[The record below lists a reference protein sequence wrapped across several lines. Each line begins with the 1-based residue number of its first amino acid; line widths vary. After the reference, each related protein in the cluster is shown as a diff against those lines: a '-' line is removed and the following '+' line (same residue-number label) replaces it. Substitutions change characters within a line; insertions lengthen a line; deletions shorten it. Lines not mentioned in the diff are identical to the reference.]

1 MAATTT
7 VEARATRRAA
17 PTQGRR
23 DVVLLLGPCVLYLLA
38 FSVFPL
44 VYSLYVA
51 LCDYD
56 QQTGDLTFIGLD
68 NFRDLFSSDEFWQ
81 ATRNTAIFTFGGV
94 ALQVV
99 LGTALALFFD
109 QKLRGAAIVRGILIL
124 PMLLTPI
131 VIGLMWRMLLNPDW
145 GLFTW
150 AVGKVGVDDP
160 QWLSDP
166 DTALRVLLLV
176 DTWQWTPFV
185 FIVVYARLQALPHEV
200 FEASAVDGASW
211 WKRSRHLTLPMLV
224 PAIVFVAIF
233 RGIDAFRTFDLVYGL
248 TGGGPGQSTTTLSF
262 EAFQN
267 GFSFFRYGYAS
278 AVAYFMVVV
287 AAIGLTVLLRFVHLR
302 REEPA

>member
-1 MAATTT
+1 VAATAVDRRT
-7 VEARATRRAA
+7 TRRAA

-23 DVVLLLGPCVLYLLA
+23 DVLVLLGPCVVYLLA

-44 VYSLYVA
+44 AYSLYVA

-56 QQTGDLTFIGLD
+56 QVTGDLTYIGLG
-68 NFRDLFSSDEFWQ
+68 NFRELFSSTEFWQ

-109 QKLRGAAIVRGILIL
+109 QRLRGSAIVRGILIL

-131 VIGLMWRMLLNPDW
+131 VVGLMWRALLNPDW
-145 GLFTW
+145 GLLTW
-150 AVGKVGVDDP
+150 LAGKVGIDDP

-166 DTALRVLLLV
+166 GTALRVLLVV
-176 DTWQWTPFV
+176 DTWQWMPFV
-185 FIVVYARLQALPHEV
+185 FIIVFARLQALPREV
-200 FEASAVDGASW
+200 FEASSVDGASW
-211 WKRSRHLTLPMLV
+211 WQRTRHLTLPLLL
-224 PAIVFVAIF
+224 PAIVFAAIF

-248 TGGGPGQSTTTLSF
+248 TGGGPGQATTTLSF

-287 AAIGLTVLLRFVHLR
+287 MAVGLTVLLKFVRIR
-302 REEPA
+302 REELA

>member
-17 PTQGRR
+17 PAQGRR

-150 AVGKVGVDDP
+150 AVGKVGIDDP

-166 DTALRVLLLV
+166 DTALRVAAAGGHV
-176 DTWQWTPFV
+176 
-185 FIVVYARLQALPHEV
+185 
-200 FEASAVDGASW
+200 AVDAVRVHRRLRAAAGAAARGVRGER
-211 WKRSRHLTLPMLV
+211 RSTGPR
-224 PAIVFVAIF
+224 
-233 RGIDAFRTFDLVYGL
+233 
-248 TGGGPGQSTTTLSF
+248 GGGARGT
-262 EAFQN
+262 
-267 GFSFFRYGYAS
+267 
-278 AVAYFMVVV
+278 
-287 AAIGLTVLLRFVHLR
+287 
-302 REEPA
+302 

>member
-1 MAATTT
+1 M
-7 VEARATRRAA
+7 
-17 PTQGRR
+17 
-23 DVVLLLGPCVLYLLA
+23 LLLGPCVLYLLA

-81 ATRNTAIFTFGGV
+81 ATRNTAIFTLGGV

-150 AVGKVGVDDP
+150 AVGQDRHRRPAVAVRPRHGAARAPAV
-160 QWLSDP
+160 
-166 DTALRVLLLV
+166 
-176 DTWQWTPFV
+176 WTRGSGRRSCSSSSTPGC
-185 FIVVYARLQALPHEV
+185 RRCRTRCSRP
-200 FEASAVDGASW
+200 SAVDGASW
-211 WKRSRHLTLPMLV
+211 WQRTRHLTTARCSCRRSSSRRSSAASTPSAPSTWSTAS
-224 PAIVFVAIF
+224 PAAA
-233 RGIDAFRTFDLVYGL
+233 RASPPPPCPSRRSRT
-248 TGGGPGQSTTTLSF
+248 
-262 EAFQN
+262 
-267 GFSFFRYGYAS
+267 AS
-278 AVAYFMVVV
+278 ASSAT
-287 AAIGLTVLLRFVHLR
+287 ATPR
-302 REEPA
+302 RSRTSWSSSWPSA

>member
-1 MAATTT
+1 VAATAVDRRT
-7 VEARATRRAA
+7 TRRAA

-23 DVVLLLGPCVLYLLA
+23 DVLVLLGPCVVYLLA

-56 QQTGDLTFIGLD
+56 QVTGDLTYIGLG
-68 NFRDLFSSDEFWQ
+68 NFRELFSSTEFWQ

-109 QKLRGAAIVRGILIL
+109 QRLRGSAIVRGILIL

-131 VIGLMWRMLLNPDW
+131 VVGLMWRALLNPDW
-145 GLFTW
+145 GLLTW
-150 AVGKVGVDDP
+150 LAGKVGIDDP

-166 DTALRVLLLV
+166 GTALRVLLVV
-176 DTWQWTPFV
+176 DTWQWMPFV
-185 FIVVYARLQALPHEV
+185 FIIVFARLQALPREV
-200 FEASAVDGASW
+200 FEASSVDGASW
-211 WKRSRHLTLPMLV
+211 WQRTRHLTLPLLL
-224 PAIVFVAIF
+224 PAIVFAAIF

-248 TGGGPGQSTTTLSF
+248 TGGGPGQATTTLSF

-287 AAIGLTVLLRFVHLR
+287 MAVGLTVLLKFVRIR
-302 REEPA
+302 REELA

>member
-1 MAATTT
+1 MAATA
-7 VEARATRRAA
+7 VETRSARRVA
-17 PTQGRR
+17 PSQGRR
-23 DVVLLLGPCVLYLLA
+23 DVLLLLGPCVLYLLA

-44 VYSLYVA
+44 GYSLYVA

-56 QQTGDLTFIGLD
+56 QVSGDLSFTGLD
-68 NFRDLFSSDEFWQ
+68 NFRELFGSGEFWQ

-109 QKLRGAAIVRGILIL
+109 QRLRGAALVRGILIL

-131 VIGLMWRMLLNPDW
+131 VVGLMWRALLNPDW
-145 GLFTW
+145 GLLTW
-150 AVGKVGVDDP
+150 AAGKVGIDDP

-166 DTALRVLLLV
+166 ATALRVLLVV
-176 DTWQWTPFV
+176 DTWQWMPFV
-185 FIVVYARLQALPHEV
+185 FIVVFARLQALPRDV

-211 WKRSRHLTLPMLV
+211 WKRTRHLTLPMLL

-248 TGGGPGQSTTTLSF
+248 TGGGPGQVTTTLSF

-278 AVAYFMVVV
+278 AVAYFMVIV
-287 AAIGLTVLLRFVHLR
+287 ASIGLAVLLRFVKVR
-302 REEPA
+302 RDDYA

>member
-1 MAATTT
+1 LTATA
-7 VEARATRRAA
+7 VERGTARRVA
-17 PTQGRR
+17 PSQGRR
-23 DVVLLLGPCVLYLLA
+23 DVLLLLGPCVLYLVA

-56 QQTGDLTFIGLD
+56 QVTGDLSFTGLD
-68 NFRDLFSSDEFWQ
+68 NFRELFTSDEFWQ

-109 QKLRGAAIVRGILIL
+109 QHLRGSSIVRGILIL

-131 VIGLMWRMLLNPDW
+131 VVGLMWRALLNPDW
-145 GLFTW
+145 GLMTW
-150 AVGKVGVDDP
+150 VAEQLGFDNP

-166 DTALRVLLLV
+166 DTALRLLLLV
-176 DTWQWTPFV
+176 DTWQWMPFV
-185 FIVVYARLQALPHEV
+185 FIIVFARLQALPREV
-200 FEASAVDGASW
+200 FEASSVDGASW
-211 WKRSRHLTLPMLV
+211 WQRTRHLTLPMLL
-224 PAIVFVAIF
+224 PAIIFAAIF

-248 TGGGPGQSTTTLSF
+248 TGGGPGQATTTLSF

-278 AVAYFMVVV
+278 AVSYFMVVI
-287 AAIGLTVLLRFVHLR
+287 AAIMLTLLLRFVRVR
-302 REEPA
+302 REDYA